1 MVDEEI
7 VDTLLLNDKNDLHNR
22 SMQISGLFDISS
34 KQDIESI
41 KQDIE
46 DDWFP
51 KTEHWS
57 SR

>member
-41 KQDIE
+41 QQDIE
-46 DDWFP
+46 DDLLQ
-51 KTEHWS
+51 KTEH
-57 SR
+57 